1 MKRKNY
7 HFNYDIILD
16 LHGKNLEDAVYE
28 LEKCI
33 YSGNSE
39 SIMIIHGHGKGVL
52 RNGIRSFLANC
63 KYIKDTM
70 YGEDL
75 NIPGGSAITIVYL

>member
-1 MKRKNY
+1 
-7 HFNYDIILD
+7 
-16 LHGKNLEDAVYE
+16 
-28 LEKCI
+28 
-33 YSGNSE
+33 
-39 SIMIIHGHGKGVL
+39 MIIHGHGKGVL